1 MRHRQLSKVIL
12 AGVAAL
18 FLTACASS
26 GPVAEVPVSNSAKS
40 VESQPP
46 KPKHAPAAKS
56 RSTTAAGPS
65 QTGLASWYGQRYHGR
80 RTASGERFNMNAA
93 TAAHPTL
100 PFGTHVRV
108 TNLANGRSTV
118 LRINDRG
125 PFVKRRII
133 DVSRA
138 AAGKL
143 GFINDGLT
151 RVRVQVVSSPG

>member
-1 MRHRQLSKVIL
+1 MRKWWLGRIVLT
-12 AGVAAL
+12 GVAAL

-26 GPVAEVPVSNSAKS
+26 GPIVDAPAPRSAKIAES
-40 VESQPP
+40 VPP
-46 KPKHAPAAKS
+46 KPRHAPASKS
-56 RSTTAAGPS
+56 RSAKITGPS
-65 QTGLASWYGQRYHGR
+65 EVGLASWYGKRYHGR

-138 AAGKL
+138 AAGEL

-151 RVRVQVVSSPG
+151 QVRVQVVSSPG